1 MRRPRGTGRIYQPKG
16 SSVWWIKFYR
26 NGIPFRE
33 STGTPDKRKATR
45 ALNQRLAEVATGKF
59 LGPNIERMGVEE
71 LAEDFLR
78 DYRIN
83 DKSSLEDAEARWR
96 LHLQPF
102 FGKLR
107 AAQVTSSLLNAYVDR
122 RQAAGAA
129 NATINRELA
138 ALKRMFNLGRRSTP
152 PKVIFVPAFPR
163 LAENNVRQGF
173 LEDDQYEKLL
183 ESCPEIWFQTL
194 VEIGATYGWRV
205 GELLKLRV
213 NQIDLTNWTIRL
225 HPGTTKN
232 KEGREVKMT
241 KIVHDL
247 LGMCTEGKDP
257 NDYVFTRPSGNR
269 VRDFRGTWEKARE
282 AAGVPRLL
290 FHDLRRTAARNYRRA
305 GIAEGV
311 IMKIGGW
318 KTRSVFERYA
328 IIANSDISDAVEK
341 LETRRNRMRE
351 DSAQQGD
358 GGRGA

>member
-26 NGIPFRE
+26 NGVPFRE

-45 ALNQRLAEVATGKF
+45 ALNQRLAEVTTGKF
-59 LGPNIERMGVEE
+59 LGPNIEKMSIEE

-83 DKSSLEDAEARWR
+83 GKSSIDDAEARWR
-96 LHLQPF
+96 IHLQPF
-102 FGKLR
+102 FGTLR
-107 AAQVTSSLLNAYVDR
+107 VAQVTSSLLNAYVDQ
-122 RQAAGAA
+122 RQASGAA

-152 PKVIFVPAFPR
+152 PKVVFVPAFPR
-163 LAENNVRQGF
+163 LAENNIRKGF
-173 LEDDQYEKLL
+173 LEDDQYERLL
-183 ESCPEIWFQTL
+183 ESCPEIWFQSL
-194 VEIGATYGWRV
+194 IEMGATYGWRI
-205 GELLKLRV
+205 GELLKLRI
-213 NQIDLTNWTIRL
+213 NQLDLANWTIRL

-241 KIVHDL
+241 KIVHNL
-247 LGMCTEGKDP
+247 LSICAEGKTPIDH
-257 NDYVFTRPSGNR
+257 VFTRPNGNR

-282 AAGVPRLL
+282 AAGVPNLL

-328 IIANSDISDAVEK
+328 IVANSDISDAVER
-341 LETRRNRMRE
+341 LETRRNRIRE
-351 DSAQQGD
+351 ELARQAD
-358 GGRGA
+358 GGEA